1 MPPESATIILEL
13 QPIPQ
18 ELSCLNS
25 LEQHLIALHIPFM
38 KVLVLPKGGQ
48 NGVHGPVTCVP
59 SNVVQ
64 TTNLLPRSNMVG
76 SLLPVKL
83 KRKITYKGHYEYKF
97 VDAMQVRQALSYL
110 KQTNGHYKDIDF
122 NEEWLNELCREPDE
136 VVVVEG
142 GDGSA
147 GNDEAAPDV
156 EDELLHD
163 RQQHCMFRTPVSCP
177 LMLARKSSI
186 SILMAY

>member
-1 MPPESATIILEL
+1 M
-13 QPIPQ
+13 
-18 ELSCLNS
+18 
-25 LEQHLIALHIPFM
+25 
-38 KVLVLPKGGQ
+38 
-48 NGVHGPVTCVP
+48 
-59 SNVVQ
+59 
-64 TTNLLPRSNMVG
+64 
-76 SLLPVKL
+76 
-83 KRKITYKGHYEYKF
+83 
-97 VDAMQVRQALSYL
+97 
-110 KQTNGHYKDIDF
+110 
-122 NEEWLNELCREPDE
+122 
-136 VVVVEG
+136 EG